1 MNADLFMG
9 YTVHVGRIFMKIITI
24 DPCFTKGEEDLFS
37 GEAELGHIKITRQAL
52 DELKKHFS
60 DVQVTPDNEMLI
72 LSNPPVEKVIV
83 FDTGRAIIRRIAS
96 KELAVSRFEMLEKV
110 LAG

>member
-1 MNADLFMG
+1 
-9 YTVHVGRIFMKIITI
+9 MKIITI

-37 GEAELGHIKITRQAL
+37 GEAELGSIKITQDAVL
-52 DELKKHFS
+52 ELKKHFNE
-60 DVQVTPDNEMLI
+60 VQVTPDNEMLI
-72 LSNPPVEKVIV
+72 LTNPPVEKIIV

-110 LAG
+110 LGV

>member
-1 MNADLFMG
+1 
-9 YTVHVGRIFMKIITI
+9 MKIITI

-37 GEAELGHIKITRQAL
+37 GEAELGRIKISPQAVE
-52 DELKKHFS
+52 ELKKKFS
-60 DVQVTPDNEMLI
+60 EVQATPDNEMLI
-72 LSNPPVEKVIV
+72 LTNPPVEKIIV

-110 LAG
+110 LGT

>member
-1 MNADLFMG
+1 
-9 YTVHVGRIFMKIITI
+9 MKIITI

-37 GEAELGHIKITRQAL
+37 GEAELGSIKITQYAVE
-52 DELKKHFS
+52 ELKKHFNS
-60 DVQVTPDNEMLI
+60 VQVTPDNEMII
-72 LSNPPVEKVIV
+72 LTNSPVEKIIV

-96 KELAVSRFEMLEKV
+96 NELAVSRFEMLEKV

>member
-1 MNADLFMG
+1 
-9 YTVHVGRIFMKIITI
+9 MKIITI

-37 GEAELGHIKITRQAL
+37 GEAELGNIKITQDAVE
-52 DELKKHFS
+52 ELKKHFS
-60 DVQVTPDNEMLI
+60 EVQATPDNEMLV
-72 LSNPPVEKVIV
+72 LTNPPVEKIIV

-110 LAG
+110 LGVA